1 MVSICTYIYTVS
13 CNNACVHAVIKS
25 NFIGVRLFHCLCL
38 KCQLGTEID
47 RYRDIYRLVIIL
59 LILKNFVGCADCGLE
74 NGSI

>member
-1 MVSICTYIYTVS
+1 M
-13 CNNACVHAVIKS
+13 HAVIKS

-47 RYRDIYRLVIIL
+47 IYRDIYILVIIL
-59 LILKNFVGCADCGLE
+59 LILKNFVGCAECDCGLE